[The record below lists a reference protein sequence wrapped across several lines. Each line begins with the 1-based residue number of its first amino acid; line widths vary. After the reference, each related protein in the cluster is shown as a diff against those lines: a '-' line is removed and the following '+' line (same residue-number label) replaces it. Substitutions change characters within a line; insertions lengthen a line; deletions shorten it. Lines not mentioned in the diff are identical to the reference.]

1 MNYTINELKILE
13 IFNDIKSDE
22 NELELTNNTLVR
34 KHYQAKIG
42 AKWEV
47 LQIILNASTHKEA
60 YETVHAIAQRA

>member
-1 MNYTINELKILE
+1 MTYTINKHKILE

-34 KHYQAKIG
+34 KHYQARIG

-47 LQIILNASTHKEA
+47 LQIILNARTHKEA
-60 YETVHAIAQRA
+60 YEIVYRIAHYV